1 MRLKAPAAVGGGLLH
16 KENDTYMILI
26 LRSLRTVNHALEMLI
41 TALSSTIAAI
51 MVLALTMSAVTRYIS
66 GTGYDWF
73 IELPPAL
80 VPWLVF
86 PLLGPL
92 LRAGAHIQVDLVSN
106 FVTGKRLLL
115 VQAFVFAIML
125 IGAVIFF
132 IAGNEAVAL
141 FRRLGQL
148 MELEI
153 ELPIWWMYLAFPVGF
168 AVLFLFSLEL
178 LLETL
183 EKLVKPSKEIA

>member
-1 MRLKAPAAVGGGLLH
+1 MKMILRGLRILNGGLETVTAVTSSAIAAV
-16 KENDTYMILI
+16 
-26 LRSLRTVNHALEMLI
+26 
-41 TALSSTIAAI
+41 
-51 MVLALTMSAVTRYIS
+51 MVLALTFSAVTRYVS

-92 LRAGAHIQVDLVSN
+92 LRSGAHIQVDLVPN
-106 FVTGKRLLL
+106 FLKGRALLL
-115 VQAFVFAIML
+115 LHLFVYAVML
-125 IGAVIFF
+125 VGALIFF
-132 IAGNEAVAL
+132 LAGNQAVAL

-153 ELPIWWMYLAFPVGF
+153 ELPIWWMYLAFPTGF
-168 AVLFLFSLEL
+168 LILALFSLEL

-183 EKLVKPSKEIA
+183 ARLFDPAGEVSV